1 MPKKNPADNKI
12 SYGKRAE
19 YYFARNDAQVIAE
32 RYGISV
38 KTAKAK
44 IRNPDSIP
52 TKGRYASAYGNKLRN
67 AINRTGKK
75 YAYEA
80 KMEGVKTRT
89 LEVLEKKVAYEEG
102 ELAKIN
108 RKKARASYEKQKKEV
123 EAAKQA
129 LDEAAKKS
137 AEELFGYA
145 GDVRNDRNWR
155 DWEASYEANKGTVF
169 L

>member
-1 MPKKNPADNKI
+1 MPKANPSDNKI

-19 YYFARNDAQVIAE
+19 YYFARNDAQVIAD

-38 KTAKAK
+38 KTARAK

-52 TKGRYASAYGNKLRN
+52 NKGRYASAYGNRLRN

-80 KMEGVKTRT
+80 KMEAVKSR
-89 LEVLEKKVAYEEG
+89 VIEKLDNKVAKEEAT
-102 ELAKIN
+102 LRKISPKN
-108 RKKARASYEKQKKEV
+108 KRAYNKQKKEV
-123 EAAKQA
+123 EAAKQSVE
-129 LDEAAKKS
+129 EASKKS

-145 GDVRNDRNWR
+145 SDVRNDRNWR
-155 DWEASYEANKGTVF
+155 EWEATYEANKGTVF

>member
-19 YYFARNDAQVIAE
+19 YYFARNDAQVIAD

-38 KTAKAK
+38 KTARAK

-52 TKGRYASAYGNKLRN
+52 TKGRYASAYGNRLRN

-108 RKKARASYEKQKKEV
+108 PKNKKSRSKQQKEV
-123 EAAKQA
+123 DAAKQA
-129 LDEAAKKS
+129 LEEASKKS

-155 DWEASYEANKGTVF
+155 DWEAAYEANKGTVF

>member
-1 MPKKNPADNKI
+1 MPKANPADNKI

-19 YYFARNDAQVIAE
+19 YYFARNDAQVIAD

-38 KTAKAK
+38 KTARAK

-80 KMEGVKTRT
+80 KMEAVKSR
-89 LEVLEKKVAYEEG
+89 VIEKLDNKVAKEQAA
-102 ELAKIN
+102 LDKIN
-108 RKKARASYEKQKKEV
+108 PKNKRAYNKQKKDL
-123 EAAKQA
+123 EAAKQSVE
-129 LDEAAKKS
+129 EASKKS

-145 GDVRNDRNWR
+145 SDVRNDRNWR
-155 DWEASYEANKGTVF
+155 EWEAAYEANKGTVF

>member
-1 MPKKNPADNKI
+1 MPKANPSDNKI

-19 YYFARNDAQVIAE
+19 YYFARNDAQVIAD

-38 KTAKAK
+38 KTARAK

-52 TKGRYASAYGNKLRN
+52 NKGRYASAYGNRLRN

-80 KMEGVKTRT
+80 KMEAVKSR
-89 LEVLEKKVAYEEG
+89 VIEKLDNKVAKEEAT
-102 ELAKIN
+102 LRKISPKN
-108 RKKARASYEKQKKEV
+108 KRAYNKQKKEV
-123 EAAKQA
+123 EAAKQSVE
-129 LDEAAKKS
+129 EASKKS

-145 GDVRNDRNWR
+145 SDVRNDRNWR
-155 DWEASYEANKGTVF
+155 EWEAAYEANKGTVF

>member
-1 MPKKNPADNKI
+1 MPKANPADNKI

-19 YYFARNDAQVIAE
+19 YYFARNDAQVIAD

-38 KTAKAK
+38 KTARAK

-80 KMEGVKTRT
+80 KMEGVKNRT
-89 LEVLEKKVAYEEG
+89 LQVLAEKVDKEQKA
-102 ELAKIN
+102 LDKID
-108 RKKARASYEKQKKEV
+108 RKKSRAAYNKQKKDLD
-123 EAAKQA
+123 AAKQA
-129 LDEAAKKS
+129 LNEASKKS

-155 DWEASYEANKGTVF
+155 EWEASYEANKGTVF

>member
-1 MPKKNPADNKI
+1 MPKANPADNKI

-19 YYFARNDAQVIAE
+19 YYFARNDAQVIAD

-38 KTAKAK
+38 KTARAK

-80 KMEGVKTRT
+80 KMEAVKSRVI
-89 LEVLEKKVAYEEG
+89 EKLEKKVAYEEG

-108 RKKARASYEKQKKEV
+108 PKNKAARRSRQKRV
-123 EAAKQA
+123 DAAKQSVE
-129 LDEAAKKS
+129 EASKKS

-145 GDVRNDRNWR
+145 SDVRNDRNWR
-155 DWEASYEANKGTVF
+155 EWEAAYEANKGTVF

>member
-1 MPKKNPADNKI
+1 MPKANPADNKI

-19 YYFARNDAQVIAE
+19 YYFARNDAQVIAD

-38 KTAKAK
+38 KTARAK

-52 TKGRYASAYGNKLRN
+52 NKGRYASAYGNRLRN

-80 KMEGVKTRT
+80 KMEAVKSR
-89 LEVLEKKVAYEEG
+89 VIEKLDNKVAKEEAT
-102 ELAKIN
+102 LRKISPKN
-108 RKKARASYEKQKKEV
+108 KRAYNKQKKEV
-123 EAAKQA
+123 EAAKQSVE
-129 LDEAAKKS
+129 EASKKS

-145 GDVRNDRNWR
+145 SDVRNDRNWR
-155 DWEASYEANKGTVF
+155 EWEATYEANKGTVF